1 MGVRYQTDNSPS
13 AQAPLSEYANFL
25 VVDTNILLH
34 HLEPLQQFVE
44 DIEKSS
50 IPTVV
55 VVPGIVIHELDR

>member
-1 MGVRYQTDNSPS
+1 MGFRCQADNPS
-13 AQAPLSEYANFL
+13 NQAPLSEYANFL

-44 DIEKSS
+44 DIEKAS